1 MMDNEQRQLIS
12 KYIDVVIRKKA
23 LIAVLFFMSIIGGL
37 FVYLSMPRVYQSA
50 ALLSYQ
56 QQKVN
61 PSRMSPDVE
70 ARIRDMVSTLSQIV
84 TSRTHLEKTIKDL
97 DLFKQMR
104 TKVSM
109 EDVVDMM
116 REKIAITPSE
126 RGDTFRISY
135 RGGDPK
141 KVVKVTNA
149 LAAKFIE
156 ENLKYREERA
166 TETSAYTKEEL
177 QMAKIVLDKK
187 EAVMRDY
194 KMKYYNEMPE
204 QRISNVERLTSI
216 QMQYQAKQDSIQDL
230 ERTKAMVQEQIATRK
245 KIIEQ
250 SSLNTE
256 EDDNEN
262 REVRLNESARQQ
274 LVRMKRKKEMLL
286 LKYTDRHPEIKRINR
301 LIANLEVEAA
311 GEKVDEETTEEEE
324 EPEVLVDS
332 VILQLKLQIKSI
344 SLNIEGLEAERILIK
359 EQIGNYEKWVA
370 AAPIR
375 EAEWSALTREYGEL
389 KRHYDYLVAQNLQA
403 KSVLNL
409 ERKQRGS
416 QFKIEDPA
424 RLPEKPVKPNFP
436 LIMGAA
442 VAAGLG
448 LGGLLAFGVELLNF
462 SFKDQAEL
470 ESFLDL
476 PVVCSVPYVKLA
488 NEEKR
493 DRQIFILGLILFVLC
508 GIALLGVMA
517 YCWWKGYIII

>member
-1 MMDNEQRQLIS
+1 MMDNEQRQQIS

-23 LIAVLFFMSIIGGL
+23 LISVLFFMSIIAGL

-84 TSRTHLEKTIKDL
+84 TSRTHLEKTIREL
-97 DLFKQMR
+97 DLFRQMR
-104 TKVSM
+104 GKVSM

-116 REKIAITPSE
+116 RDKIAITPSQ

-135 RGGDPK
+135 FGGDPK

-194 KMKYYNEMPE
+194 KVKYYNEMPE
-204 QRISNVERLTSI
+204 QRVINMERLTSL
-216 QMQYQAKQDSIQDL
+216 QMQYQAKQDSMQDL

-245 KIIEQ
+245 RIIEQ
-250 SSLNTE
+250 SALTTQ
-256 EDDNEN
+256 EDQNEN
-262 REVRLNESARQQ
+262 TEVRLNESARQQ
-274 LVRMKRKKEMLL
+274 LVRMNKKKEMLL

-311 GEKVDEETTEEEE
+311 GEKVNEEPTEEEE
-324 EPEVLVDS
+324 EPEILVDT
-332 VILQLKLQIKSI
+332 VILQLKLQLKSI
-344 SLNIEGLEAERILIK
+344 SMNIEALGAERIQINK
-359 EQIGNYEKWVA
+359 QIGDYEKWVA

-375 EAEWSALTREYGEL
+375 EA
-389 KRHYDYLVAQNLQA
+389 
-403 KSVLNL
+403 
-409 ERKQRGS
+409 
-416 QFKIEDPA
+416 
-424 RLPEKPVKPNFP
+424 
-436 LIMGAA
+436 
-442 VAAGLG
+442 
-448 LGGLLAFGVELLNF
+448 
-462 SFKDQAEL
+462 
-470 ESFLDL
+470 
-476 PVVCSVPYVKLA
+476 
-488 NEEKR
+488 
-493 DRQIFILGLILFVLC
+493 
-508 GIALLGVMA
+508 
-517 YCWWKGYIII
+517 